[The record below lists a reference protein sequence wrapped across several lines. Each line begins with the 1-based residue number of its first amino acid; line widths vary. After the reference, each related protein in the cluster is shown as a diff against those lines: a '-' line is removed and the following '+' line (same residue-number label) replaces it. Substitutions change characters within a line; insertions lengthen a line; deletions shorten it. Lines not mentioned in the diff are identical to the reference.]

1 MLSVVSSTSTV
12 PAMMAF
18 FPMPTPPLIVRAA
31 SLLVAAAALLRT
43 ATSALAVTVDPM
55 TACLAMVTP
64 PDTTKLPA
72 SSAEGSASD
81 SPRTFRSLP
90 RYMDSPTPTPPVTV
104 NAAVAVDSA
113 AVSEVMALSPFTVM
127 P

>member
-104 NAAVAVDSA
+104 SAAVAVDSA